1 VWILGFGECFID
13 GSMFLRLRCHLV
25 IIWHDDWHD
34 DASEHVDCSE
44 YGTSYDYG
52 PWRDGND
59 RRNGLK

>member
-1 VWILGFGECFID
+1 
-13 GSMFLRLRCHLV
+13 MFLRLRCHLV
-25 IIWHDDWHD
+25 IIWIWHD